1 MSHRSFRLPL
11 LAGIL
16 LAAGPAFALNAG
28 PEPYIAADPTYAPM
42 TKEPVIATPMPDEAS
57 LGTDDNIKGPAAG
70 PEPYSAAD
78 PVYAAM
84 AK

>member
-11 LAGIL
+11 LAGLL

-28 PEPYIAADPTYAPM
+28 PEPYMAADPVYTPM
-42 TKEPVIATPMPDEAS
+42 TKEPVIATSTPDKAS
-57 LGTDDNIKGPAAG
+57 LGTDANIQGPAAG

-78 PVYAAM
+78 PVYPAM